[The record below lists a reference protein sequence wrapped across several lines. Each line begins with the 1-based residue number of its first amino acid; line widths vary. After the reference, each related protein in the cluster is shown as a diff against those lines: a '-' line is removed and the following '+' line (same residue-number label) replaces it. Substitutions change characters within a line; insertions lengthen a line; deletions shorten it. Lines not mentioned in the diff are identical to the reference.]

1 MIRIENKVVQRQSAI
16 AEFIDTPSDDYKH
29 PYLTSAKFVF
39 TDDKPNGNNQ
49 AVDAE
54 DFDSIIKS
62 AVGMPIK
69 MSFTGSD
76 VGHHRG
82 AYIIGFMKNLT
93 KNVTEDGTNQL
104 IADAALYSEEFP
116 EEVSYLKEAFAKG
129 DAPGVSYEMG
139 YSDPIFK
146 NGVEFLKNI
155 VTGAATF
162 VKFPAY
168 GKRTALL
175 ALASAKDE
183 PDFINTMKALVAQA
197 EGPNNKG
204 GKSVEDL
211 DKANRKIEELEE
223 SAKELKT
230 QAETKT
236 GEVARLTEELG
247 SKDAKIL
254 ELEGS
259 VAKMAK
265 ASLLETRTRQYTE
278 AGLTLEAEAEKA
290 DKKKEFWLS
299 LSDDAWTMYLD
310 EIKSAK
316 ASAVPVQTPEQKALA
331 GLRTR
336 PTDIP
341 KPDNTADNADIPS
354 FSFR

>member
-1 MIRIENKVVQRQSAI
+1 MEKIIRQTAI
-16 AEFIDTPSDDYKH
+16 AEIIDTPTDDFKH
-29 PYLTSAKFVF
+29 PYLTTAKFIF
-39 TDDKPNGNNQ
+39 ADDKPNGNNQ
-49 AVDAE
+49 AIEAD
-54 DFDSIIKS
+54 DFDSIIKT

-69 MSFTGSD
+69 MSFTGQD

-93 KNVTEDGTNQL
+93 KSVAEDGTNQL
-104 IADAALYSEEFP
+104 IAEAALYSEEFP
-116 EEVSYLKEAFAKG
+116 EEVQFLKDKFAEG
-129 DAPGVSYEMG
+129 DAPGVSYELG

-146 NGVEFLKNI
+146 GPIEYLKNI

-175 ALASAKDE
+175 ALASAKTE
-183 PDFINTMKALVAQA
+183 TDFMDTMKILVTQA
-197 EGPNNKG
+197 EDHTDKG

-211 DKANRKIEELEE
+211 EKAQATIRELEGKQTE
-223 SAKELKT
+223 FKT

-236 GEVARLTEELG
+236 AEVAKLTEDIAT
-247 SKDAKIL
+247 KDAKITDL
-254 ELEGS
+254 ETEVLTLKKS
-259 VAKMAK
+259 A
-265 ASLLETRTRQYTE
+265 LIETRTRQYSE

-310 EIKSAK
+310 ELKSVK
-316 ASAVPVQTPEQKALA
+316 ASATPKESPEQKALA

-336 PTDIP
+336 PNDVP
-341 KPDNTADNADIPS
+341 KPGPAPTDGADIPS